1 MDTRDHI
8 VAIGLLTQEDVRRL
22 GENFSRLYP
31 VPHDGAFDDL
41 IKAIDEADRQRDPQP
56 KGRRRTLMKNM
67 LIGRSRRI
75 GPGCMPS
82 PCLVGAA
89 GPRLTGL

>member
-1 MDTRDHI
+1 LPLPRNDLAPDRFCIVIAGQEGSCMDTRDHI

-56 KGRRRTLMKNM
+56 KG
-67 LIGRSRRI
+67 
-75 GPGCMPS
+75 
-82 PCLVGAA
+82 
-89 GPRLTGL
+89 